1 MADSEKRG
9 DEAPAH
15 SEEEMLPPA
24 PVEDDEP
31 FSLGDYLVV
40 NVIFLAF
47 LGLIHFTMRRLYPDT
62 GGLSVFF
69 ILTGIGFIIVSIYD
83 FAFDRLSRRGEERDQ
98 TS

>member
-1 MADSEKRG
+1 MADSPKRG
-9 DEAPAH
+9 EETPDI
-15 SEEEMLPPA
+15 SEDEMLAPA

-47 LGLIHFTMRRLYPDT
+47 LGLVFFMMRRLYPDT
-62 GGLSVFF
+62 GGLAVFF

-83 FAFDRLSRRGEERDQ
+83 FAGRHGCAWLSAGA
-98 TS
+98 